1 MNSIKIN
8 LIIRY
13 DASNHT
19 SFAQVVGSLSNFQVD
34 LKSEAADTLTE
45 RVVSTRF

>member
-1 MNSIKIN
+1 MKLNN

-19 SFAQVVGSLSNFQVD
+19 SYAQVVGSLPNGQVD
-34 LKSEAADTLTE
+34 LKSEAVDTLI
-45 RVVSTRF
+45 